1 MEFIEITKDLY
12 MIKDTNNYT
21 VTREEMLKLQKNEL
35 ILKDLTGCN
44 CQGETTKAIKKI
56 DKELENV
63 KSNTVKKT
71 TKSTKGHN

>member
-12 MIKDTNNYT
+12 MINDTNNYT

-44 CQGETTKAIKKI
+44 CQGETTKSI
-56 DKELENV
+56 
-63 KSNTVKKT
+63 
-71 TKSTKGHN
+71 KGHN